1 MPATGSKPVNGRW
14 LPNGRSFHPPPR
26 SANHFLITVIL
37 PAMIR
42 GHPGRIRMTT
52 SIEGKLNEAL
62 RDALVDYVLE
72 EVIPNHKDFRSE
84 WGLTRKVKTPNDLY
98 QFLLLDP
105 LVTQNV
111 ETSWVASAIASVQ
124 QYVNAIIMNM
134 EPGYTTRGVESHDVA
149 EWRDQKNQYP
159 IWAASQQLSFHP
171 SIYLDP
177 ALRLKKSAY
186 FEELETAITQ
196 NRIQVDSVQSA
207 VLAYLAKFEEVAN
220 LSIINGYASSDKDF
234 ANATYYFVGRSSAEN
249 AYYWRSVNMSDRA
262 KPPGGE
268 HKVDTINPGAWS
280 DWKRIDLPVG
290 EATIEQ
296 TIRPI
301 FFNNRLFIVWLDWY
315 PTGAP
320 KGEPLPIADKM
331 SLAGEP
337 SPVIRPQ
344 IKLNAIYKKYDDSWS
359 AIRTYIDTTVPADI
373 KLDEFDTLVVHD
385 SSAQPHKMMLG
396 VYGQYMPGNDNAGE
410 ADTYSFLY
418 NVTVDPSF
426 KIEKVWPEKN
436 ENITATTTQHEMG
449 IYSSPGTEPYMR
461 SIVRHFALDIN
472 SERRFQH
479 EFSISPTLKSARTT
493 SPHSDQNV
501 DWNWQDNQQYISDMR
516 KDKKVKFDPDTNKL
530 SLGFEI
536 NRDIVVEDKKYVIT
550 GSTYFIYTEIHSL
563 NKGRSYFVKNILS
576 EKIEFKYFLVRSSS
590 WAILKEFEFKENLKL
605 SPGEEV
611 NITEY
616 HASGDVELINNEDY
630 VMSSIFFFL
639 DTGRVSI
646 TSIPNPDAI
655 FSLVLWRSEDQA
667 PDWNK
672 DPPVQ
677 GGAIELV
684 KSGPCNEMLRRGES
698 ITETI
703 NINPGTLVPD
713 GWGHIDNNK
722 KIYIQHGFR
731 VSDGSK
737 NIAWPRR
744 LTEIELEVGGF
755 NGKSPRIARNADN
768 RLGVVEFI
776 DFAGSRAEKSDDGQ
790 TPRRPI
796 RMNTLFVKDL
806 INRANIAL
814 ERLLSWDSQMI
825 EEPAITG
832 TAVET
837 MDFKGANGLYF
848 WELFFHLPFMIAH
861 RFHTEQSFA
870 DSDEWLNFVFNPAY
884 RRQEGSDR
892 PDYWNVRPIAPEYER
907 PALEYAVR
915 APVDPDGVAAAFP
928 VHYRKAVFM
937 LMIRNLIARGDWAY
951 RELTPDSLGEA
962 KLWYMRA
969 LNLLGPRPNAGA
981 TNHWSPITLGELAQ
995 TKNVALRE
1003 LENEV
1008 AQTPSMFDDD
1018 QRLQKASPASSSG
1031 GRLVPSTVRPLPR
1044 VLLMHTEPDPTLSVL
1059 DTDKFKVP
1067 MNKLL
1072 VEMWDIIESRL
1083 RNLRDSRTIDGKA
1096 LQLPLFAPPLDPK
1109 ALLARFAAGGTA
1121 RSGGRLALA
1130 VVPHYRYS
1138 VMYGRALNAVETLI
1152 QFGNTLLAML
1162 ERRDQAEL
1170 QERGQAHLWE
1180 LSEFAIELQRATQAV
1195 DATNE
1200 EALKA
1205 SQRITRARIRFYEQQ
1220 IREGVLSEE
1229 NQADEMRRA
1238 AGIVESTYG
1247 IARGT
1252 ALALDIAPNVFGLA
1266 NGGSNYSSVPEGIA
1280 TGVAAVAR
1288 TMYTSAESL
1297 ATTAS
1302 YKRREQEWKLA
1313 LEQAQL
1319 EEEQIDEQLKVL
1331 RAQTQAT
1338 RVQLRHAERTQEQ
1351 ARELMDFLATR
1362 FTNASLCQWLAS
1374 QASTF
1379 YYQAYDAVL
1388 SLCLA
1393 AEAAW
1398 QYEMGDFTTRF
1409 IQPGTWKDAYRG
1421 LLVGEG
1427 LKLNL
1432 IKMDAAYLARNERPL
1447 EIVKTVSL
1455 KQLLGANWNESLTD
1469 SHKSE
1474 DDYGRITFNLCET
1487 DFDDDYPGLYQR
1499 RITRVSVSLPGIL
1512 GPYENVCATLT
1523 QAYNAFLA
1531 SPDPDGAK
1539 FLRGEAQV
1547 APSSV
1552 VQNLR
1557 ASQQVA
1563 LSTGLD
1569 DDGLFIMR
1577 FDDERYLP
1585 FEGTGAHSSWELAFP
1600 NPSRQQA
1607 LLASLTDVIVRV
1619 HYTAK
1624 NGGEAFARSVSQ
1636 TRHG

>member
-1 MPATGSKPVNGRW
+1 
-14 LPNGRSFHPPPR
+14 
-26 SANHFLITVIL
+26 
-37 PAMIR
+37 
-42 GHPGRIRMTT
+42 MTT

-84 WGLTRKVKTPNDLY
+84 WKLTSKVKTPNDLY

-134 EPGYTTRGVESHDVA
+134 EPGYQIRGVESHDMA
-149 EWRDQKNQYP
+149 EWRDQKSQYP

-196 NRIQVDSVQSA
+196 NRIQADSVQSA

-220 LSIINGYASSDKDF
+220 LSIINGYASSDDF

-249 AYYWRSVNMSDRA
+249 AYYWRSVDMSDRA
-262 KPPGGE
+262 KESGSIE

-290 EATIEQ
+290 EATIER

-320 KGEPLPIADKM
+320 KGEPLPVADKT
-331 SLAGEP
+331 SRAADDS
-337 SPVIRPQ
+337 SPAIRPQ
-344 IKLNAIYKKYDDSWS
+344 IRLNAIYKKYDDSWS
-359 AIRTYIDTTVPADI
+359 AIRSYIDTMAPADI
-373 KLDEFDTLVVHD
+373 SLAEFDTIAVHD
-385 SSAQPHKMMLG
+385 SSAQPYKMMLS
-396 VYGQYMPGNDNAGE
+396 VYGNYVKGDSQEGKQDKCA
-410 ADTYSFLY
+410 FLH
-418 NVTVDPSF
+418 NIAVDPSF
-426 KIEKVWPEKN
+426 KTERIWPQDEEKMDAMTE
-436 ENITATTTQHEMG
+436 TQEVG
-449 IYSSPGTEPYMR
+449 IKSSPGTEHYMR
-461 SIVRHFALDIN
+461 RIVRHFAQDIN
-472 SERRFQH
+472 IERRFQH
-479 EFSISPTLKSARTT
+479 AFSIFPKLKSVQTK
-493 SPHSDQNV
+493 SFHSDQNKEWN
-501 DWNWQDNQQYISDMR
+501 WNWQGNQQYISDMR
-516 KDKKVKFDPDTNKL
+516 ADSEVKFDSIASKL
-530 SLGFEI
+530 SITLGLNRSIVFDYQGVQI
-536 NRDIVVEDKKYVIT
+536 NGCRL
-550 GSTYFIYTEIHSL
+550 IYTEIYE
-563 NKGRSYFVKNILS
+563 KGFYFLKNISS
-576 EKIEFKYFLVRSSS
+576 EDIIINVNNNSKSLFSIIPPLTGGGSRFFYFKDGLR
-590 WAILKEFEFKENLKL
+590 LP
-605 SPGEEV
+605 PGEKV
-611 NITEY
+611 DITEY
-616 HASGDVELINNEDY
+616 YSNGEGFIGDGSYSMNDGFLLIDSGTLSTI
-630 VMSSIFFFL
+630 
-639 DTGRVSI
+639 
-646 TSIPNPDAI
+646 SIPNPNAI
-655 FSLVLWRSEDQA
+655 FRLVLWRSKNQDPEKNN
-667 PDWNK
+667 PPPIKMEEVPLNIGNEYK
-672 DPPVQ
+672 DILPNT
-677 GGAIELV
+677 AIL
-684 KSGPCNEMLRRGES
+684 S
-698 ITETI
+698 TTI
-703 NINPGTLVPD
+703 DINPNTLVPD
-713 GWGHIDNNK
+713 GWGHADSNK
-722 KIYIQHGFR
+722 KIYIQPGIW
-731 VSDGSK
+731 VKDGSK
-737 NIAWPRR
+737 DIAWPRR

-861 RFHTEQSFA
+861 RFHTEQRFA
-870 DSDEWLNFVFNPAY
+870 DSDEWLNFIFNPAY

-915 APVDPDGVAAAFP
+915 APVDPDGVAAAYP

-981 TNHWSPITLGELAQ
+981 TNYWSPITLGELAQ
-995 TKNVALRE
+995 TKNLALRE

-1008 AQTPSMFDDD
+1008 AQTPSVFDDG
-1018 QRLQKASPASSSG
+1018 QRSQKASPASSSG
-1031 GRLVPSTVRPLPR
+1031 GQWVPSTVRPLPR

-1067 MNKLL
+1067 MNTLL

-1170 QERGQAHLWE
+1170 QERGQAHVWE

-1205 SQRITRARIRFYEQQ
+1205 SQRITRARIRFYEQLL
-1220 IREGVLSEE
+1220 REGVLSEE

-1331 RAQTQAT
+1331 QAQTQAT
-1338 RVQLRHAERTQEQ
+1338 RVQLRHAERAQEQ

-1455 KQLLGANWNESLTD
+1455 KQLLGENWNESLTD
-1469 SHKSE
+1469 SQKNE
-1474 DDYGRITFNLCET
+1474 GDYGRITFNLCET

-1563 LSTGLD
+1563 LSTGID

-1624 NGGEAFARSVSQ
+1624 NGGEAFAQSVAQ
-1636 TRHG
+1636 TRHR

>member
-1 MPATGSKPVNGRW
+1 
-14 LPNGRSFHPPPR
+14 
-26 SANHFLITVIL
+26 
-37 PAMIR
+37 
-42 GHPGRIRMTT
+42 MTT
-52 SIEGKLNEAL
+52 SIEGKLNETL

-72 EVIPNHKDFRSE
+72 EVIPNHKGFRSE
-84 WGLTRKVKTPNDLY
+84 WELTHKVKTPNDLY

-111 ETSWVASAIASVQ
+111 ETSWVTSAIASVQ
-124 QYVNAIIMNM
+124 QYVNAIMMNM

-149 EWRDQKNQYP
+149 EWRDQKSQYP

-196 NRIQVDSVQSA
+196 NRIQADSVQSA

-220 LSIINGYASSDKDF
+220 LSIINGYASSDDF

-249 AYYWRSVNMSDRA
+249 AYYWRSVDMSDRA
-262 KPPGGE
+262 KMSGSIE

-290 EATIEQ
+290 EATIER

-320 KGEPLPIADKM
+320 KGEPLPIVDKTSRLADDP
-331 SLAGEP
+331 P
-337 SPVIRPQ
+337 SMIRPQ
-344 IKLNAIYKKYDDSWS
+344 IRLNAIYKKYDDSWS
-359 AIRTYIDTTVPADI
+359 AIRSYIDTMVPAGI
-373 KLDEFDTLVVHD
+373 SLDKFDTIAVHD
-385 SSAQPHKMMLG
+385 SSAQPYKMMLS
-396 VYGQYMPGNDNAGE
+396 VYGEYEKGE
-410 ADTYSFLY
+410 SSEGKQDKCVFLH
-418 NVTVDPSF
+418 NIAVDPSF
-426 KIEKVWPEKN
+426 KIERIWPQDEEKMDAMA
-436 ENITATTTQHEMG
+436 ETQEVG
-449 IYSSPGTEPYMR
+449 IKSSPGTEHYMR
-461 SIVRHFALDIN
+461 RIVRHFAQDIN
-472 SERRFQH
+472 IERRFQH
-479 EFSISPTLKSARTT
+479 AFSIFPKLKSACTT
-493 SPHSDQNV
+493 SPHRDQNAN
-501 DWNWQDNQQYISDMR
+501 WNWQDNQQYISDMR
-516 KDKKVKFDPDTNKL
+516 VDNEVIFDSENKKLNLTVKISK
-530 SLGFEI
+530 
-536 NRDIVVEDKKYVIT
+536 DIVFNDKKYVII
-550 GSTYFIYTEIHSL
+550 GRQLIYTEIYE
-563 NKGRSYFVKNILS
+563 KGFYFLKNISS
-576 EKIEFKYFLVRSSS
+576 EDINTKIFLVISNKENSGYRGF
-590 WAILKEFEFKENLKL
+590 EFEDGLKL
-605 SPGEEV
+605 SPGQEV
-611 NITEY
+611 DITKY
-616 HASGDVELINNEDY
+616 CASGDGEFINNDFCLMGNFYPLRDSGY
-630 VMSSIFFFL
+630 VS
-639 DTGRVSI
+639 T
-646 TSIPNPDAI
+646 TSIPNPNAI
-655 FSLVLWRSEDQA
+655 FRLVLWHSNNQA
-667 PDWNK
+667 PDANN
-672 DPPVQ
+672 DPPIPLNGNATTVIV
-677 GGAIELV
+677 GDDH
-684 KSGPCNEMLRRGES
+684 KEMLPNTAS
-698 ITETI
+698 LSATI
-703 NINPGTLVPD
+703 DINPNTLVPD
-713 GWGHIDNNK
+713 GWGHADNNK
-722 KIYIQHGFR
+722 KIYLQPGIWVQ
-731 VSDGSK
+731 DDSK
-737 NIAWPRR
+737 DIAWPRR

-776 DFAGSRAEKSDDGQ
+776 DFAGSTAEKSDDGQ

-806 INRANIAL
+806 INHANIAL

-832 TAVET
+832 TEVET

-915 APVDPDGVAAAFP
+915 APVDPDGVAAAYP

-995 TKNVALRE
+995 TRNLALRE

-1031 GRLVPSTVRPLPR
+1031 GQLIPSTGRPLPK
-1044 VLLMHTEPDPTLSVL
+1044 VLLMHTEPDPTMSVL

-1205 SQRITRARIRFYEQQ
+1205 SQRITRARIRFYEQL

-1331 RAQTQAT
+1331 QAQTQAT
-1338 RVQLRHAERTQEQ
+1338 RVQLRHAERAQEQ

-1362 FTNASLCQWLAS
+1362 FTKASLYQWLAS
-1374 QASTF
+1374 QTSTF

-1455 KQLLGANWNESLTD
+1455 KQLLGADWKKSLTD
-1469 SHKSE
+1469 SHKNE
-1474 DDYGRITFNLCET
+1474 DDYGRITFNLCEK

-1539 FLRGEAQV
+1539 FLRGEVQV

-1600 NPSRQQA
+1600 NPLRQQA

-1624 NGGEAFARSVSQ
+1624 NGGEAFV
-1636 TRHG
+1636 

>member
-14 LPNGRSFHPPPR
+14 LPNGRSLHPPPR

-72 EVIPNHKDFRSE
+72 EVIPKHKDFRSE
-84 WGLTRKVKTPNDLY
+84 WELTRKVKTPNDLY

-134 EPGYTTRGVESHDVA
+134 EPGYQIRGVESHDVA
-149 EWRDQKNQYP
+149 EWRDQKSQYP
-159 IWAASQQLSFHP
+159 IWAASQQLSYHP
-171 SIYLDP
+171 SVYLDP
-177 ALRLKKSAY
+177 ALRLKKSGY
-186 FEELETAITQ
+186 FEELETAINQ
-196 NRIQVDSVQSA
+196 NRIQADSVQSA

-220 LSIINGYASSDKDF
+220 LSIINGYASSDDF
-234 ANATYYFVGRSSAEN
+234 ANATCYFVGRSSAEN
-249 AYYWRSVNMSDRA
+249 AYYWRSVDMSDRA
-262 KPPGGE
+262 KMSGSSE

-290 EATIEQ
+290 EATIER

-320 KGEPLPIADKM
+320 KGKPLPIVGERSFAADD
-331 SLAGEP
+331 P
-337 SPVIRPQ
+337 SSMIRPQ
-344 IKLNAIYKKYDDSWS
+344 VRLNAIYKKYDDSWS
-359 AIRTYIDTTVPADI
+359 AIRTYIDTTVPGSISLKD
-373 KLDEFDTLVVHD
+373 FDTIAVHD
-385 SSAQPHKMMLG
+385 RSAHPHKMILS
-396 VYGQYMPGNDNAGE
+396 VYGKYAEGDDQEGKEDKCE
-410 ADTYSFLY
+410 FLH
-418 NVTVDPSF
+418 NIVVDPSF
-426 KIEKVWPEKN
+426 KIERIWPHKEEKMGVVKAIRAI
-436 ENITATTTQHEMG
+436 NIK
-449 IYSSPGTEPYMR
+449 SSPGTELYVR
-461 SIVRHFALDIN
+461 RIVRHFACEIN
-472 SERRFQH
+472 CEQRFQH
-479 EFSISPTLKSARTT
+479 AFTIFPKFKFVRTT
-493 SPHSDQNV
+493 SPHSDEQ
-501 DWNWQDNQQYISDMR
+501 WNWRDKQQYIADMR
-516 KDKKVKFDPDTNKL
+516 ENEGVVFDPENNQLHLKIKVNKNIDEIQDFRISGNEWVFYENINESKCYFVENISSQDIDILNPWIEGHKSKARRKFSFYEKLTPGVKLDITEFYEGGSGVFVVGESCTMERGFSSEKGTSIISSQNTSFCLALWRTNKQDPDYNNPPPVEGETIRLKIGNSHKGTLPCTESMTVPIDIDPDT
-530 SLGFEI
+530 
-536 NRDIVVEDKKYVIT
+536 
-550 GSTYFIYTEIHSL
+550 
-563 NKGRSYFVKNILS
+563 
-576 EKIEFKYFLVRSSS
+576 
-590 WAILKEFEFKENLKL
+590 
-605 SPGEEV
+605 
-611 NITEY
+611 
-616 HASGDVELINNEDY
+616 
-630 VMSSIFFFL
+630 
-639 DTGRVSI
+639 
-646 TSIPNPDAI
+646 
-655 FSLVLWRSEDQA
+655 
-667 PDWNK
+667 
-672 DPPVQ
+672 
-677 GGAIELV
+677 
-684 KSGPCNEMLRRGES
+684 
-698 ITETI
+698 
-703 NINPGTLVPD
+703 LVPKD
-713 GWGHIDNNK
+713 WGHENSNK
-722 KIYIQHGFR
+722 KMFIQHGFI
-731 VSDGSK
+731 VSRNDE

-755 NGKSPRIARNADN
+755 NGKSPRIARNSDN
-768 RLGVVEFI
+768 RLGVVEYI
-776 DFAGSRAEKSDDGQ
+776 DFSGSNAEESDDKKNQ
-790 TPRRPI
+790 RRPI
-796 RMNTLFVKDL
+796 RMNTLFVAEL

-814 ERLLSWDSQMI
+814 ERLLSWDSQI
-825 EEPAITG
+825 IDEPAMIVDD
-832 TAVET
+832 AAET

-861 RFHTEQSFA
+861 RFHTEQRFA
-870 DSDEWLNFVFNPAY
+870 DSDEWLNFIFNPAY
-884 RRQEGSDR
+884 LQQEGDQR
-892 PDYWNVRPIAPEYER
+892 PDYWNVRPITPDYER
-907 PALEYAVR
+907 VALEYAAL
-915 APVDPDGVAAAFP
+915 APVDPDGVAAAYP

-951 RELTPDSLGEA
+951 RELTPDSLNEA

-969 LNLLGPRPNAGA
+969 LDLLGPRPNVGA
-981 TNHWSPITLGELAQ
+981 TNHWSPITLGELAR
-995 TKNVALRE
+995 TENLALRE
-1003 LENEV
+1003 LENDV
-1008 AQTPSMFDDD
+1008 AQALSLFNDGQCSQPG
-1018 QRLQKASPASSSG
+1018 ASLASSSG
-1031 GRLVPSTVRPLPR
+1031 CQLTSSTARRLPT
-1044 VLLMHTEPDPTLSVL
+1044 VLLTRNEPDPTMSVL

-1072 VEMWDIIESRL
+1072 VQMWDMIESRL

-1205 SQRITRARIRFYEQQ
+1205 SQRITRARIRFYEQLL
-1220 IREGVLSEE
+1220 REGVLSEE

-1313 LEQAQL
+1313 FEQAQL

-1331 RAQTQAT
+1331 QAQTQAT
-1338 RVQLRHAERTQEQ
+1338 RVQLRHAERAQEQ

-1474 DDYGRITFNLCET
+1474 DDYGRITFNLCER